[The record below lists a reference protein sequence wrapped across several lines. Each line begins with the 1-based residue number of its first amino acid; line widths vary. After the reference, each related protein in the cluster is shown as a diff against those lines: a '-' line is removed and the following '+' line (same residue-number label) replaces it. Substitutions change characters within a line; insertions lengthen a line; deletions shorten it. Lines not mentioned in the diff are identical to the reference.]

1 MSEAW
6 EEFITRFVQLLKD
19 DEELHTAVIHL
30 LGAHAQAEEARADHE
45 RALAEK
51 ARK

>member
-1 MSEAW
+1 MDTWEA
-6 EEFITRFVQLLKD
+6 FVTRFVELLKE
-19 DEELHTAVIHL
+19 DEELHTAFIEV
-30 LGAHAQAEEARADHE
+30 LGAHANAEEARADHE

>member
-1 MSEAW
+1 MSDPW
-6 EEFITRFVQLLKD
+6 KEFVTRFVELLKE
-19 DEELHTAVIHL
+19 DEELHTAVIGL

-45 RALAEK
+45 RALAAR

>member
-1 MSEAW
+1 MDPWEA
-6 EEFITRFVQLLKD
+6 FVTRLVELLKE
-19 DEELHTAVIHL
+19 DEELHTAFIGV

-45 RALAEK
+45 RALAER